1 MASEYKPLGML
12 SYIFPPVAL
21 ALLVLT
27 WGAKLE
33 VLALMGT
40 FLVLAVVIYVAVQHA
55 EVVALKVGE
64 PFGSLILAIA
74 VTIIEVGM
82 ILILIIDN
90 PATSRDLAR
99 DTVFAA
105 VMIATNAIVG
115 ASLLTRTMK
124 HKFAKFN
131 PEGMGGA
138 FVVLMAMAS
147 LAIVLPSF
155 TTSSEGPTYTNPQL
169 LFVAIVALVLY
180 ATFVFAQTG
189 RHINFF
195 IPPELENVPE
205 TVEPAKVLVSKKRAL
220 MSVVLLFISLVS
232 VVGLAKV
239 SSPLT
244 KSAVTDAGLPQG
256 VVALS
261 IAMLVMMPELI
272 AAVRAARFGRVQ
284 TSLNLAYGS
293 AIACL
298 GLTIPVLAVYSILFD
313 YQMNLGLRPAEIVL
327 LVLTFIVT
335 ILTIVPGR
343 ATIINAMVHL
353 SIFGSFIALVF
364 LP

>member
-1 MASEYKPLGML
+1 MSAEYKPLGIA
-12 SYIFPPVAL
+12 SYALPPL
-21 ALLVLT
+21 ALILLLFS

-33 VLALMGT
+33 TLALIGT
-40 FLVLAVVIYVAVQHA
+40 FAVLGLVIYVAVQHA

-105 VMIATNAIVG
+105 VMIATNGIVG
-115 ASLLTRTMK
+115 GALLARTMK

-131 PEGMGGA
+131 AEGMGGA
-138 FVVLMAMAS
+138 FAVLMALAV
-147 LAIVLPSF
+147 LAIVFPSF
-155 TTSSEGPTYTNPQL
+155 TTSSPGATFTTGQL
-169 LFVAIVALVLY
+169 VIAAIVSLILYVTFVAV
-180 ATFVFAQTG
+180 QTG

-195 IPPELENVPE
+195 TPPELANAPE
-205 TVEPAKVLVSKKRAL
+205 SVEPANILVSKKRAL
-220 MSVVLLFISLVS
+220 ASVALLFVSLVS

-239 SSPLT
+239 TSPLT
-244 KSAVTDAGLPQG
+244 KSAVTEAGLPQG

-261 IAMLVMMPELI
+261 IALLVMMPEFI

-298 GLTIPVLAVYSILFD
+298 GLTIPVLAVYSIVAD

-327 LVLTFIVT
+327 LFLTFMVT
-335 ILTIVPGR
+335 ILTVVPGR

-353 SIFGSFIALVF
+353 SIFGAFLTLVF
-364 LP
+364 MP